1 MKAKGEVLLLLLYC
15 HDSSRHISGRKITES
30 RQRLYSPVRID
41 SKLLSISYNKLE
53 SPARTVPGRALMGAL
68 GKAQKASKG

>member
-1 MKAKGEVLLLLLYC
+1 MTVAG
-15 HDSSRHISGRKITES
+15 ISVEEKLQSPVRD
-30 RQRLYSPVRID
+30 YSPVRID